1 MRILEMRKGWT
12 DHVAEVRRKGNRGK
26 KTMTH
31 REAMKVAS
39 VTWPKMKAKLLRKAK
54 RQQPAAKPRVQK
66 PSARKVENGEEKVS
80 EES

>member
-31 REAMKVAS
+31 REAMKAAS
-39 VTWPKMKAKLLRKAK
+39 VTWPMTKAKLLRKAK
-54 RQQPAAKPRVQK
+54 RPQSVAKPRVQK
-66 PSARKVENGEEKVS
+66 PSARKVENAEEKAS

>member
-31 REAMKVAS
+31 REAMKAAS
-39 VTWPKMKAKLLRKAK
+39 VTWPKMKAT
-54 RQQPAAKPRVQK
+54 
-66 PSARKVENGEEKVS
+66 
-80 EES
+80 